1 MIKIILSIVCI
12 GLTTSLFAQEFKP
25 GKLKIE
31 DLKITTEVVAGTS
44 AIFLQKNRETFFNVE
59 DDIHGWL
66 IIDRIHK
73 VIKIL
78 EENGKEYGTETIRL
92 FRQPKQEMTIDHI
105 AAYTY
110 SVVNGKLVKT
120 KIKKESIFETE
131 LSDEVIE
138 ISIAAPSIEVG
149 SVIEFYYEVTS
160 PFMHIE
166 DLVFQEDIPVQSY
179 YAKVGLP
186 EFFEFN
192 RYVKGYANVS
202 PKEYYES
209 RSVSFS
215 SEDKNSFGVRT
226 QRTDLLNIKFSQ
238 VSSEY
243 RFKDIRPL
251 DDEPYVNEMNNYRF
265 SVVHELSRIKNF
277 AGEDQKYSQSWE
289 EVAEQINT
297 SQNFGIRLDR
307 TGFLD
312 EDGERFRESELS
324 QEARMHQIFSK
335 IQNHFAWNGKSRLYT
350 EETLRKAYK
359 DKTGSSAEINL
370 TLVALLDKAGL
381 IAYPVIASTK
391 ENGIPLFPTLDGFN
405 YVLAAVAI
413 NGKYVLLDA
422 TDKKTVPGILPT
434 RVINW
439 EGRLVKSDG
448 SSSAISLYPNKH
460 AKVQSFVKASIS
472 PEGTVMGKANVRYT
486 LNRALDYRS
495 GIGKFV
501 IADQEAALAKQ
512 FVLEEVKELKLS
524 DKDLNKPV
532 SSQFSFQCE
541 NCIETIDEKIIVS
554 PRLFFGLKE
563 SPFKGEQR
571 EFPMDFGYP
580 FIMSESVTIE
590 IPEGYR
596 VESVPPSTSF
606 AMPENIAK
614 YTLKISRQNSSL
626 QIVTS
631 FEMNRTLLAPDNYGA
646 IKEFYSQILAKEKEK
661 LVLVK
666 L

>member
-1 MIKIILSIVCI
+1 MKTKLSIVLI
-12 GLTTSLFAQEFKP
+12 GLCATLFAQDFKP

-31 DLKITTEVVAGTS
+31 DLKLTTEVVPGTS
-44 AIFLQKNRETFFNVE
+44 AIFLQKNRETFFTIE
-59 DDIHGWL
+59 DDITGWL
-66 IIDRIHK
+66 IVNKVHK
-73 VIKIL
+73 IIKVL
-78 EENGKEYGTETIRL
+78 EEDGKMYGTETIRL
-92 FRQPKQEMTIDHI
+92 FRKPKREMTIDHI
-105 AAYTY
+105 EAYTY
-110 SVVNGKLVKT
+110 TVVNEKLVKT
-120 KIKKESIFETE
+120 KIKKTAIFETE
-131 LSDEVIE
+131 LSDEIIE
-138 ISIAAPSIEVG
+138 ISIAAPSIKVG

-192 RYVKGYANVS
+192 RFVKGYANVS
-202 PKEYYES
+202 PKEFYES

-215 SEDKNSFGVRT
+215 SEAKNPFGGRT
-226 QRTDLLNIKFSQ
+226 QQTDLLNIKFSQ
-238 VSSEY
+238 ISSEY

-251 DDEPYVNEMNNYRF
+251 DQEPYVNEMNNYRF

-277 AGEDQKYSQSWE
+277 SGVDQKYSQSWE
-289 EVAEQINT
+289 EVAEQINS

-324 QEARMHQIFSK
+324 QEARMHKIFVE
-335 IQNHFAWNGKSRLYT
+335 IQNHFTWNGKNRLYT

-359 DKTGSSAEINL
+359 DQTGSSAEINL

-391 ENGIPLFPTLDGFN
+391 DNGIPLFPTLDGFN

-413 NGKYVLLDA
+413 NGKYILLDA

-448 SSSAISLYPNKH
+448 SSSAISLNPRKH
-460 AKVQSFVKASIS
+460 SKVQSFVKASIS
-472 PEGTVMGKANVRYT
+472 KEGTVKGKANVRYT
-486 LNRALDYRS
+486 QNRALDYRS

-501 IADQEAALAKQ
+501 ITDQEAALAKQ
-512 FVLEEVKELKLS
+512 FVLEEVKDLKLS

-541 NCIETIDEKIIVS
+541 NCIEAIDGKLFVS

-563 SPFKGEQR
+563 SPFTGEER
-571 EFPMDFGYP
+571 EFPMDFSYP

-596 VESVPPSTSF
+596 VESVPPSASF

-631 FEMNRTLLAPDNYGA
+631 FEMNRSLLAPDNYGA
-646 IKEFYSQILAKEKEK
+646 IKEFYSRILAKEKEK